1 MAKQA
6 AKATK
11 ETAFTPYEENHHL
24 VPLGFTITVVPRGQA
39 NAIGDRLKKCG
50 SACWFITHGEGT
62 APSDV
67 AQALGVSDSSK
78 HIVFGFLKQDMW
90 PDYKA
95 ALLERFKVS
104 PFARGIAYYIDLTA
118 LCGVSVYKML
128 ANIQVVDKPIKKKR
142 KEAPKNMPENKKY
155 EAILVIVNNGFTDL
169 VMNAARAAGARGGTI
184 ISARGT
190 GNKEIEKFFGV
201 VITPEKEIVM
211 ILVKSEIRDAVL
223 AAVNKEAGIDSKGQ
237 GIAFSIPVSDVAGL
251 RGEEAAP
258 IEK

>member
-1 MAKQA
+1 
-6 AKATK
+6 
-11 ETAFTPYEENHHL
+11 
-24 VPLGFTITVVPRGQA
+24 
-39 NAIGDRLKKCG
+39 
-50 SACWFITHGEGT
+50 
-62 APSDV
+62 
-67 AQALGVSDSSK
+67 
-78 HIVFGFLKQDMW
+78 
-90 PDYKA
+90 
-95 ALLERFKVS
+95 
-104 PFARGIAYYIDLTA
+104 
-118 LCGVSVYKML
+118 
-128 ANIQVVDKPIKKKR
+128 
-142 KEAPKNMPENKKY
+142 MPENKKY